1 MKKADWTPHPI
12 RLIWSFR
19 VVLNDRS
26 STAFDKGKQA
36 MTTKY
41 FDNSSSVLSSTEIR
55 VYKDYLDAPP
65 ISGVYIFEVEKGLV
79 KCGMSRNVE
88 KRFSQLVDIKKHREA
103 PSGGRAAILPV
114 DEERLKRVE
123 SAFFALLRGNIDG
136 TELFKISF
144 ERALKDLRKLYENNP
159 PSMFHLTDEEKAEAK
174 LKQLKAEKALKN
186 AIGAVGLDKA
196 IIRDK
201 YARNRVSLELGV
213 SSLFS
218 AFLELFPESVDAL
231 SFERFIG
238 EYRHYLHLVSMLLSP
253 VVWEEDFG
261 KLRLDDVTA
270 GRIGALA
277 LRLHSVTFTY
287 EDVLKSHIPP
297 RRVVYHAANLVT
309 ILRDINNLYSELI
322 EVAEKF
328 EDGYPDGVESI
339 FKEARDRA
347 GYFSRYLI
355 ARFAVTSC
363 PEQDV
368 SWFRD
373 ELHSMGKRLHKLL
386 KEEMRTVE

>member
-1 MKKADWTPHPI
+1 
-12 RLIWSFR
+12 
-19 VVLNDRS
+19 
-26 STAFDKGKQA
+26 

-55 VYKDYLDAPP
+55 VYKDYLDAQP

-79 KCGMSRNVE
+79 KCGMSGNVE
-88 KRFSQLVDIKKHREA
+88 KRFSQLVEIKKHREA
-103 PSGGRAAILPV
+103 PLHGRAAILPV
-114 DEERLKRVE
+114 DEERLKRAE
-123 SAFFALLRGNIDG
+123 GAFFALLSGNIEG

-144 ERALKDLRKLYENNP
+144 ERALKALRKLYENNP
-159 PSMFHLTDEEKAEAK
+159 PSMFHLTDEEKAEEK
-174 LKQLKAEKALKN
+174 LKQQKSEKALKN
-186 AIGAVGLDKA
+186 AFGLDVA
-196 IIRDK
+196 MIRNK
-201 YARNRVSLELGV
+201 YARSRVSLELGV
-213 SSLFS
+213 SKLFS
-218 AFLELFPESVDAL
+218 EILEIFPKSVDAL

-287 EDVLKSHIPP
+287 EDVLKSPVHP

-309 ILRDINNLYSELI
+309 ILRDIKNLYSELI
-322 EVAEKF
+322 EVAEKS

-347 GYFSRYLI
+347 DYFNRYLL
-355 ARFAVTSC
+355 ARFVVTCSYQ
-363 PEQDV
+363 EQDA

-373 ELHSMGKRLHKLL
+373 ELHSMGKRLHELF

>member
-1 MKKADWTPHPI
+1 MQNTMLDSTISCTP
-12 RLIWSFR
+12 
-19 VVLNDRS
+19 
-26 STAFDKGKQA
+26 
-36 MTTKY
+36 
-41 FDNSSSVLSSTEIR
+41 STEIR
-55 VYKDYLDAPP
+55 VYKDYEDAPP
-65 ISGVYIFEVEKGLV
+65 ISGVYVFEVDKGLI
-79 KCGMSRNVE
+79 KCGMSQNVE
-88 KRFSQLVDIKKHREA
+88 KRFSQLVEIKKHREA

-114 DEERLKRVE
+114 DREKLKRAE
-123 SAFFALLRGNIDG
+123 SAFFALLSGNIEG

-144 ERALKDLRKLYENNP
+144 ERALKALRKLYESNP
-159 PSMFHLTDEEKAEAK
+159 PSMFHLTDEEKAEEK
-174 LKQLKAEKALKN
+174 LRQLKAEKALKN
-186 AIGAVGLDKA
+186 ALDTIGLDKSLVQ
-196 IIRDK
+196 DK

-297 RRVVYHAANLVT
+297 RKVVYHAANLVT

-322 EVAEKF
+322 EVSEKF
-328 EDGYPDGVESI
+328 EDGYPDGVKSI

-347 GYFSRYLI
+347 GYFTRYLI
-355 ARFAVTSC
+355 ARFIVTC
-363 PEQDV
+363 CPPEQGV